1 MRRASS
7 DAWAARG
14 AAPWAALWLAVGALA
29 CRGQA
34 TSVAPTEP
42 VQISGG
48 QLIPGALPGLPPP
61 APAEAGAAGG
71 PGALAIDDAISRPF
85 GPLIAGATHQQ
96 FSGFATSDT
105 VAIGV
110 SFVGGGTGY
119 WVVPVGGLDPIMAGK
134 VDWGFFAD
142 FNPAITP
149 GRHALRL
156 VAIDAA
162 GGAGTQ
168 VDVAV
173 CIDTAVP
180 DNGHVCIPDHPPPP
194 AVVSLQWDDDFDL
207 DLHVVTP
214 DGTDIGPK
222 NPGGLPD
229 GGAPDGGVASIDRD
243 SEQGCV
249 RDGFRRE
256 DLVFSSPPPAGT
268 YDIFV
273 TPFAACGQ
281 AAARFTVT
289 VYARGGTCPDCAL
302 APTFTQSGELLAI
315 QATGAPVRGLFIGE
329 VALPQVP

>member
-1 MRRASS
+1 V
-7 DAWAARG
+7 
-14 AAPWAALWLAVGALA
+14 AVG

-48 QLIPGALPGLPPP
+48 QLIAGALPGSPPP
-61 APAEAGAAGG
+61 PPAEAGAAGAA
-71 PGALAIDDAISRPF
+71 GAPAVLAIDDAISRPF

-110 SFVGGGTGY
+110 SLDDDGAGY

-142 FNPAITP
+142 FNPAIAP

-156 VAIDAA
+156 VALDAA

-168 VDVAV
+168 VDVSV

-180 DNGHVCIPDHPPPP
+180 DNAHVCIPNHAPP
-194 AVVSLQWDDDFDL
+194 AAVISLQWDDDFDL
-207 DLHVVTP
+207 DLHVIAP

-222 NPGGLPD
+222 NPAGLPD
-229 GGAPDGGVASIDRD
+229 GGVPDGGVAAINRD

-249 RDGFRRE
+249 RDAFRRE
-256 DLVFSSPPPAGT
+256 DLVFASPPAPGT

-289 VYARGGTCPDCAL
+289 VYALGGTCPDCAL

-315 QATGAPVRGLFIGE
+315 QAAGDAARGLFVGE